1 VGTGSARFGNIVV
14 VAFLIAQ
21 VCDGVLTYIGVTTY
35 GQSIEAN
42 PLIAWLMTALGQA
55 VGLATAKAAAGAFGI
70 VLHLIAVHRLVAALA
85 AFYLVVAIVPWVGV
99 LFLS

>member
-1 VGTGSARFGNIVV
+1 MGARSARFGNIVV

-35 GQSIEAN
+35 GPRIEGN
-42 PLIAWLMTALGQA
+42 PLLAWLMGALGQA
-55 VGLATAKAAAGAFGI
+55 AGLATAKAAAGAFGI

-85 AFYLVVAIVPWVGV
+85 AFYLVAAIAPWVGI
-99 LFLS
+99 LFF